1 MTKYSAETK
10 AAALASLLEGQAI
23 GKVAEEYNIPAGT
36 VRSWKSREIN
46 GGNVVTVAKKADQK
60 KEQIGDLLLDYLSTA
75 LATLQTKA
83 EFFGDTKW
91 LAKQNAADVAVL
103 HGVIT
108 DKAIRLLEALSADGT
123 QD

>member
-23 GKVAEEYNIPAGT
+23 NKVAEDYNIPAGT

-46 GGNVVTVAKKADQK
+46 GGKVVTVAKKADQK

-75 LATLQTKA
+75 LATLQTQA
-83 EFFGDTKW
+83 EFFGNEAW

-108 DKAIRLLEALSADGT
+108 DKAVRLLEALGT
-123 QD
+123 SDPQD